1 MKSGRGKI
9 SSSYALLF
17 PPWYGTSF
25 LFLDSNFL
33 SDVKLTAPSRPCSS
47 SSPPPPS
54 PTPPPSGS
62 GENIFIFQIFK
73 QHFVSRTYFYS
84 SPRRRRL
91 WPRRPHQGA
100 HSVRAAPAEGGRETV
115 CNIAKIIRKTWY
127 CKKKFLQAPCG
138 RTCGQQQQSRSTTA
152 TFTSTA
158 TFENT
163 ISRATTTTTF
173 PIPYDLS
180 LLLWRLSLLRLP
192 LGQRG
197 EKRLAG
203 RILKKT
209 IINVLFWGKKYCS
222 NISYQFSPGRGAGVC
237 LCVISVSCL

>member
-1 MKSGRGKI
+1 MKFGRGKI

-33 SDVKLTAPSRPCSS
+33 SDVKLTAPSPPCSS

-127 CKKKFLQAPCG
+127 CQKKVFASTMWKNPVASNSNQD
-138 RTCGQQQQSRSTTA
+138 QQQQHSPQQQHSKTQFPEPRQQPH
-152 TFTSTA
+152 FLYLM
-158 TFENT
+158 
-163 ISRATTTTTF
+163 ISLFSFGAFLSFVFPLDSEEKNDLRAE
-173 PIPYDLS
+173 S
-180 LLLWRLSLLRLP
+180 
-192 LGQRG
+192 
-197 EKRLAG
+197 
-203 RILKKT
+203 LKKQ
-209 IINVLFWGKKYCS
+209 L
-222 NISYQFSPGRGAGVC
+222 
-237 LCVISVSCL
+237 

>member
-1 MKSGRGKI
+1 MV
-9 SSSYALLF
+9 L
-17 PPWYGTSF
+17 P
-25 LFLDSNFL
+25 
-33 SDVKLTAPSRPCSS
+33 
-47 SSPPPPS
+47 
-54 PTPPPSGS
+54 
-62 GENIFIFQIFK
+62 
-73 QHFVSRTYFYS
+73 
-84 SPRRRRL
+84 
-91 WPRRPHQGA
+91 
-100 HSVRAAPAEGGRETV
+100 
-115 CNIAKIIRKTWY
+115 
-127 CKKKFLQAPCG
+127 KKKFLQAPCG
-138 RTCGQQQQSRSTTA
+138 RTCSQQQQSRSTTA

-163 ISRATTTTTF
+163 ISRATTATTF

-237 LCVISVSCL
+237 LCVISVSCLWIRLFLIWRPLFLFAFLITANLLSSSDIAFAVNMIFLLLLLFFLIVLLRWNEAQRRRIDAISVI